1 MYITSNSFVSIESY
15 VPSVSKVGAR
25 GLVLSL
31 QYMSRVKE
39 EGEVRL
45 HEGEGVTPLEW
56 YRYTI
61 ANSPKPVKVKLIV
74 NLDVDPL
81 FSGHNAHLSD
91 HHRKAETYQVYMQFL
106 QYDTASGGID

>member
-1 MYITSNSFVSIESY
+1 M
-15 VPSVSKVGAR
+15 SKVGAR

-45 HEGEGVTPLEW
+45 HEGEGVTPPDQTTNEW

-74 NLDVDPL
+74 NLDMDPL

>member
-1 MYITSNSFVSIESY
+1 MELKWAGPHKCNPSDYHCRGACTMYITSNSFVTIESY

-45 HEGEGVTPLEW
+45 HEGKRCNT
-56 YRYTI
+56 T
-61 ANSPKPVKVKLIV
+61 
-74 NLDVDPL
+74 
-81 FSGHNAHLSD
+81 
-91 HHRKAETYQVYMQFL
+91 
-106 QYDTASGGID
+106 